1 MAGFTTRPSFAGHAD
16 ALAIREL
23 VETVTV
29 SRGDK
34 PGSIQIEI
42 SGRLGALI
50 GEKAFPHGI
59 KSVWGKLVA
68 GEGFEPPTSGL

>member
-1 MAGFTTRPSFAGHAD
+1 VLWPASQPG
-16 ALAIREL
+16 LASL
-23 VETVTV
+23 ATPM
-29 SRGDK
+29 

-59 KSVWGKLVA
+59 
-68 GEGFEPPTSGL
+68 